1 MRALWLHFLPLNEIS
16 DPRGGVK
23 LLDDRN
29 QRALEVDQSQP
40 PLMAGYR
47 AIKTPLPVIPI
58 YRETYAGLPLG
69 LAGELDPNKVP
80 GHSCAHQPR
89 VTLIS
94 QRDGPIAVIVV
105 RDQRES
111 GAGIGPVDEVT

>member
-58 YRETYAGLPLG
+58 YRETCARITLRARGRTRPEQSAGALLRSP
-69 LAGELDPNKVP
+69 AQ
-80 GHSCAHQPR
+80 GHFDKS
-89 VTLIS
+89 
-94 QRDGPIAVIVV
+94 
-105 RDQRES
+105 E
-111 GAGIGPVDEVT
+111 